1 MSSAEASG
9 RPERELAPEGART
22 GDLRAPELY
31 VNRELS
37 WLEFN
42 QRVLDEAADPSLS
55 VLDRLKF
62 LGISASNLDEFFMI
76 RVAGLKRQVAAG
88 HAAELGPDKMPPE
101 EQLRA
106 VTARVHRMVAEQHR
120 LWREQLEPQ
129 LARDLRVRIVRFREL
144 TAEQRGAARDH
155 FRKLVVPVL
164 IPLANDRSHPFPQL
178 PNKSITLAVHLPR
191 PGQRRRKATG
201 GAMAVVSLP
210 ATLRRLVP
218 VPDGPD
224 KIYVLLEDLVAE
236 HVGELFPGNPEV
248 KTAAF
253 RITRNWDL
261 DVDEEEVED
270 AWALV
275 KAFREEVRGRDRGA
289 PVRLE
294 LAAEGYKDLKAPLA
308 EQLRLGPEDVYEVD
322 GLLQVQDVYAIA
334 DELAP
339 PRLVKA
345 PVPAKPRVLQDYESI
360 FEAVAR
366 QDVLLHHPYDS
377 FDPVVQ
383 FIDEAADDP
392 DVGAIRQVLYR
403 IGKDSPF
410 VKALVRA
417 AENKINVA
425 VFLEIRARFDEK
437 NNIDGIE
444 ALTDAGASVVLGYGF
459 KREKTH
465 CKVTLVTRREG
476 GDMRHYVHVGTGNYN
491 PVTAR
496 IYTDVSLLTARPDIC
511 EDVRLLF
518 NMLTANSQAND
529 YRAAA
534 TPAQPWP
541 WKRIAVAPHALKER
555 VLELIGEEND
565 LARHGAPARILAK
578 MNSLVDRDVIRA
590 LYAASQAGV
599 RIDLLVR
606 GICCLRPG
614 VPGVSERIRVH
625 QVVDRYLEHSRV
637 FVFGEGKRARVFI
650 ASADW
655 MPRNLHNRVEIMV
668 PVDDPVLRARLADIV
683 ETGLR
688 DNVKGSAMREDG
700 TYVRLRPAD
709 GEAPLRS
716 QDVLDPA
723 HKAANEITE
732 LRPVPGDVIR
742 P

>member
-1 MSSAEASG
+1 MSTVPDPTG
-9 RPERELAPEGART
+9 RLERPPAPESARAS
-22 GDLRAPELY
+22 DLRDPRLY
-31 VNRELS
+31 INRELS

-42 QRVLDEAADPSLS
+42 QRVLDEAADPSLP
-55 VLDRLKF
+55 VLERIKF
-62 LGISASNLDEFFMI
+62 LGIVASNLDEFFMV
-76 RVAGLKRQVAAG
+76 RVAGLKRQIAAG
-88 HAAELGPDKMPPE
+88 HAGEVGPDGTTPP

-106 VTARVHRMVAEQHR
+106 VTQRVHRMVADQHR
-120 LWREQLEPQ
+120 LWRQDVEPQ

-144 TAEQRGAARDH
+144 TAEQRAAARDH
-155 FRKLVVPVL
+155 FRQLVVPVL
-164 IPLANDRSHPFPQL
+164 IPLANDRTHPFPQL

-191 PGQRRRKATG
+191 PGQRRRKKTG
-201 GAMAVVSLP
+201 GAMAVVGMP
-210 ATLRRLVP
+210 ASLRRLVP
-218 VPDGPD
+218 VPDGPE

-294 LAAEGYKDLKAPLA
+294 LAAGGFKDLKAPLV
-308 EQLRLGPEDVYEVD
+308 EQLGLGPEDVYDVD
-322 GLLQVQDVYAIA
+322 GLLQVQDVYAVA
-334 DELAP
+334 EELAP
-339 PRLVKA
+339 QRLVIA
-345 PVPAKPRVLQDYESI
+345 PAPPNPRVLQEYESMFDAI
-360 FEAVAR
+360 AK
-366 QDVLLHHPYDS
+366 QDLLFHHPYDS

-383 FIDEAADDP
+383 FIEEAADDP
-392 DVGAIRQVLYR
+392 DVRAIRQVLYR
-403 IGKDSPF
+403 IGRDSPF

-444 ALTDAGASVVLGYGF
+444 ALNDAGASVVLGYGF

-476 GDMRHYVHVGTGNYN
+476 NAMRQYVHLGTGNYN

-496 IYTDVSLLTARPDIC
+496 IYTDVSLLTARQDIG

-529 YRAAA
+529 FRAAA
-534 TPAQPWP
+534 TPTQPWP
-541 WKRIAVAPHALKER
+541 WKRIAVAPHSLKER
-555 VLELIGEEND
+555 ILELIGEEND

-599 RIDLLVR
+599 HVDLLVR

-614 VPGVSERIRVH
+614 VPGVSERIRVR
-625 QVVDRYLEHSRV
+625 QVVDRYLEHSRI
-637 FVFGEGKRARVFI
+637 FVFGEGKRARVFVS
-650 ASADW
+650 SADW
-655 MPRNLHNRVEIMV
+655 MPRNLHNRVEIMA
-668 PVDDPVLRARLADIV
+668 PVDDPVLRARLTHIV
-683 ETGLR
+683 ETGFR
-688 DNVKGSAMREDG
+688 DNVKGSALRADG
-700 TYVRLRPAD
+700 TYERLRPAQ

-716 QDVLDPA
+716 QDELDPA
-723 HKAANEITE
+723 HRAAKEAPE
-732 LRPVPGDVIR
+732 LHALPPA
-742 P
+742 